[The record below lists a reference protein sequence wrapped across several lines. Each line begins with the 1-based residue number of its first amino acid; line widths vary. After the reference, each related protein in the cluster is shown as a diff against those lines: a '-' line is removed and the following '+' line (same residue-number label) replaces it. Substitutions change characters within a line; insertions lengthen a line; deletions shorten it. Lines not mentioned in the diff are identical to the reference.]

1 MLRFGENGLD
11 INALQWV
18 SPSGSIVSSTRFSTD
33 RWYMISLTYDGS
45 KLTMYVDGGKMHKA
59 MVMVKPVD
67 FQRFELGNV
76 VVGIYRGSQYFRGR
90 IAEVRVWNR
99 FEYRRTTDESL
110 ALIHNQKV
118 WLHTGK

>member
-1 MLRFGENGLD
+1 MRIKCYSSRVASYSLVCVVSLLLTNSASSMLRFGENGLD

-45 KLTMYVDGGKMHKA
+45 KLTMYVDGVKDAQGDGDG
-59 MVMVKPVD
+59 KPVD

-76 VVGIYRGSQYFRGR
+76 VDGISR
-90 IAEVRVWNR
+90 ISVFSWP
-99 FEYRRTTDESL
+99 YC
-110 ALIHNQKV
+110 
-118 WLHTGK
+118 